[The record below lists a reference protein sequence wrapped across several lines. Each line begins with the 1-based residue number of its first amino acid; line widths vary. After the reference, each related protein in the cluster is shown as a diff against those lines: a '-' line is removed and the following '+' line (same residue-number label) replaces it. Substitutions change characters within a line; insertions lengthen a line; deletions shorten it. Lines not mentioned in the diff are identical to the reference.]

1 MLSPPLASPSDL
13 FRLLILCYCDNNCL
27 SSQSRKRP
35 SMKDAHDN
43 QTPDLL
49 PIKRPRGRPRTGKAM
64 TQAERQAKYRAK
76 QAENTITV
84 TFNREDVKV
93 LKTLLANPPDMLCL
107 SLDNID
113 RLAKAVFDA
122 CLAQGR

>member
-1 MLSPPLASPSDL
+1 
-13 FRLLILCYCDNNCL
+13 
-27 SSQSRKRP
+27 
-35 SMKDAHDN
+35 MKDVNDN
-43 QTPDLL
+43 QTADLL
-49 PIKRPRGRPRTGKAM
+49 PLKRPRGRPRTGKALSG
-64 TQAERQAKYRAK
+64 AERQAKYRER
-76 QAENTITV
+76 QAEKTVTV

>member
-1 MLSPPLASPSDL
+1 
-13 FRLLILCYCDNNCL
+13 
-27 SSQSRKRP
+27 
-35 SMKDAHDN
+35 MKDAHDN
-43 QTPDLL
+43 QTADLL
-49 PIKRPRGRPRTGKAM
+49 PIKRPRGRPRTGSALPG
-64 TQAERQAKYRAK
+64 AVRQAKYRAK
-76 QAENTITV
+76 LAENTVTV